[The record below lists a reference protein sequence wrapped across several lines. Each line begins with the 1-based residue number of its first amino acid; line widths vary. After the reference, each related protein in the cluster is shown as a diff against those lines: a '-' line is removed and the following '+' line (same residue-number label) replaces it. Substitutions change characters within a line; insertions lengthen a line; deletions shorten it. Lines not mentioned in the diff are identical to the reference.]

1 MCGLGDSG
9 KKAAFRSFLRSL
21 GWFVAGFLAGGVV
34 AFYVLCWIFY
44 GMGHTSHA
52 CNTAGAILA
61 IACPVLSILALV
73 LLATGRLS
81 AVLRERRT
89 ALIYSLLG
97 FLCGPVSML
106 LLDGLRGLPHCRS
119 LPHVPPCRAGSF

>member
-1 MCGLGDSG
+1 MGDSG

-34 AFYVLCWIFY
+34 AFYVLCWTLY
-44 GMGHTSHA
+44 GMGHTFHA

-61 IACPVLSILALV
+61 IACPAFSILALV

-81 AVLRERRT
+81 TVSQEGRT
-89 ALIYSLLG
+89 ALTYGLMG
-97 FLCGPVSML
+97 FLCGPVSMFF
-106 LLDGLRGLPHCRS
+106 LDAFVIYPIADAY
-119 LPHVPPCRAGSF
+119 HVFPPLQGW